1 MSVAA
6 ESLSLLCLGVD
17 KNGDGAVSVET
28 SALQDYSIIDI
39 GTIAPLK
46 SGHTAHGFFA
56 PDVVTHVFSTPD
68 FVITE
73 PKECQTQSCI
83 RMLEVETSSTSRIGV
98 FGNPPGSGKTLTVL
112 LLFGNM
118 PSLQFPA
125 AMPVAHGF
133 DCLFDFKLDQD
144 RIKSAFTIVKA
155 CNVCVVPTHVVSE
168 WKFQIVEKHCCSPSS
183 SSTRFVFFTTIAEV
197 RKFFSNN
204 TTSIAL
210 QRKLSISIII
220 ITHNAFATFMGYIKS
235 ARLWLTRLVIDEA
248 DTISLPPFIHTYFSF
263 IWLMTGTPAN
273 IFFPSGKVR
282 SPQNILPSS
291 NEYIKYDGVK
301 SKTSFVRHITNRLMS
316 VPLRIRGDMYL
327 QNTVMAHP
335 DMVKRSFDIEECVH
349 ETVLC
354 RHDNAV
360 YQIFVREMNNMD
372 TEVIKMIYAE
382 NMIAIKRH
390 YNIEGSFTA
399 AGLLA
404 QINIQQGILKRKREA
419 DNDLNEST
427 RGKRKRVAGVR
438 NDEKILQR
446 IKNND
451 RLITSLEC
459 IVSSN
464 DDTTHTTCGIF
475 GCTNSIQ
482 ISCMMCSGCNKLI
495 CQDCYSNLSGKR
507 KSCPF
512 CRQVNDGFQVH
523 YESTSVSPGGS
534 TPTTPLGSKSTTLC
548 DIIRGVCVDN
558 VLKEKILVYV
568 DSSDGSFGKACEN
581 IEDFL
586 DQDVIFNGASSKRCI
601 TRKISEFQDE
611 NSKLRVLVITP
622 SQAGTGVNFNIAD
635 RIILYHRM
643 SSCVTKQVESRAQ
656 RPGRKGQLTI
666 QTLVY
671 ENEGGEGGV
680 GDEIETS

>member
-1 MSVAA
+1 MA
-6 ESLSLLCLGVD
+6 ESLDLLCLGVD
-17 KNGDGAVSVET
+17 KNGDDVTVKT
-28 SALQDYSIIDI
+28 SASQDYSIIDM

-46 SGHTAHGFFA
+46 SCEVAHGFFA
-56 PDVVTHVFSTPD
+56 PDVVTHVFYTPD

-73 PKECQTQSCI
+73 PKECQKQSCI
-83 RMLEVETSSTSRIGV
+83 RMLEVESSSSSRIGV
-98 FGNPPGSGKTLTVL
+98 FGNPPGSGKTLTIL

-118 PSLQFPA
+118 PSLQFPVT
-125 AMPVAHGF
+125 MPVTHGF

-155 CNVCVVPTHVVSE
+155 CNVCVVPTHVVGE
-168 WKFQIVEKHCCSPSS
+168 WKDQIVEKHCCSPSS
-183 SSTRFVFFTTIAEV
+183 SSSTRFVFFTTITEV
-197 RKFFSNN
+197 RKFFFKN
-204 TTSIAL
+204 TSAIDL

-220 ITHNAFATFMGYIKS
+220 ISHNAFATFMGYIKS
-235 ARLWLTRLVIDEA
+235 KRLWLTRLVIDEA
-248 DTISLPPFIHTYFSF
+248 DTISLPPFIHAYFSF

-273 IFFPSGKVR
+273 IFFPSGKIR
-282 SPQNILPSS
+282 SPQDILPSS
-291 NEYIKYDGVK
+291 PEYIKYDGVK
-301 SKTSFVRHITNRLMS
+301 SKTSFVRHITNRFMS
-316 VPLRIRGDMYL
+316 VPLRIRGDMFL
-327 QNTVMAHP
+327 RNTVIAHP
-335 DMVKRSFDIEECVH
+335 DMIKRSFDIEDCVH

-399 AGLLA
+399 SSLLA

-427 RGKRKRVAGVR
+427 RGKRKRGTGVR
-438 NDEKILQR
+438 NDEKILHR

-451 RLITSLEC
+451 RLIASLEC

-464 DDTTHTTCGIF
+464 NDNTGTSCGIF
-475 GCTNSIQ
+475 GCTNDIQ
-482 ISCMMCSGCNKLI
+482 VSCMMCSGCNKLI
-495 CQDCYSNLSGKR
+495 CQDCYINLHGTR

-512 CRQVNDGFQVH
+512 CRQVEDGFQVH
-523 YESTSVSPGGS
+523 CEIPISPSGS
-534 TPTTPLGSKSTTLC
+534 QLGSKSTTLYN
-548 DIIRGVCVDN
+548 IIRGVCVDN
-558 VLKEKILVYV
+558 VIKEKILVFV
-568 DSSDGSFGKACEN
+568 DASDGSFGKACET
-581 IEDFL
+581 IENLVDP
-586 DQDVIFNGASSKRCI
+586 DVIFNGASSKRCI
-601 TRKISEFQDE
+601 TRKINEFQDE
-611 NSKLRVLVITP
+611 NSKLRVLVLTP

-635 RIILYHRM
+635 RVILYHRM

-656 RPGRKGQLTI
+656 RPGRKSQLTI

-671 ENEGGEGGV
+671 ENEGGRGG
-680 GDEIETS
+680 GGRWGRHQDPRS